1 MLNNITD
8 FGGISFEKIAE
19 SPYCWLVRGHPAG
32 DGFGNPYDWAFVIVK
47 NGNAAIAKGMVSD
60 NMLGSD
66 DVKTIRQFLKDND
79 LTHVEY
85 VRIRTGS
92 KTKHKLK

>member
-1 MLNNITD
+1 MTEEITD
-8 FGGISFEKIAE
+8 FGDVSFEKLRE
-19 SPYCWLVRGHPAG
+19 CWLVRGHPEG
-32 DGFGNPYDWAFVIVK
+32 DGFGSPYEWAFVLVK
-47 NGNAAIAKGMVSD
+47 DGDKAIAKGMVSD

-85 VRIRTGS
+85 VRIRPKS
-92 KTKHKLK
+92 KTKHRLK

>member
-1 MLNNITD
+1 MSEIKDYGN
-8 FGGISFEKIAE
+8 ISFELLPE
-19 SPYCWLVRGHPAG
+19 CWLVRGHTEG
-32 DGFGNPYDWAFVIVK
+32 DGFGSQYDWAFVLVK

-66 DVKTIRQFLKDND
+66 DVKTIRQFLRDND

-85 VRIRTGS
+85 MRMRPGS

>member
-1 MLNNITD
+1 MSEIKDYGN
-8 FGGISFEKIAE
+8 ISFELLPE
-19 SPYCWLVRGHPAG
+19 CWLVRGHPNS
-32 DGFGNPYDWAFVIVK
+32 DGFGNSYDWAFVLVK

-85 VRIRTGS
+85 MRIRPGS

>member
-1 MLNNITD
+1 MTEIITD
-8 FGGISFEKIAE
+8 YGNISFEEVA
-19 SPYCWLVRGHPAG
+19 STVWLVRGHP
-32 DGFGNPYDWAFVIVK
+32 DSEGFGSPYDWAFVLVK
-47 NGNAAIAKGMVSD
+47 DGNAAIAKGMVSD

-85 VRIRTGS
+85 VRNRPGS

>member
-1 MLNNITD
+1 MSEIKDYGN
-8 FGGISFEKIAE
+8 ISFELLQE
-19 SPYCWLVRGHPAG
+19 CWLVRGHPAG
-32 DGFGNPYDWAFVIVK
+32 NGFGNPYDWAFVLVK
-47 NGNAAIAKGMVSD
+47 DGNAAIAKGMVSD

-66 DVKTIRQFLKDND
+66 DVKTIRQFLKDKD

-85 VRIRTGS
+85 VRNRLGS

>member
-1 MLNNITD
+1 MSEIKDYGN
-8 FGGISFEKIAE
+8 ISFELLPE
-19 SPYCWLVRGHPAG
+19 CWLVRGHPG
-32 DGFGNPYDWAFVIVK
+32 SNGFGNPYDWAFVLVK
-47 NGNAAIAKGMVSD
+47 DGNAAIAKGMISG

-66 DVKTIRQFLKDND
+66 EVKTIRQFLKDND

-85 VRIRTGS
+85 VRIRPGS

>member
-1 MLNNITD
+1 MNNITD
-8 FGGISFEKIAE
+8 FGSISFEKIAE
-19 SPYCWLVRGHPAG
+19 SPDCWLVRGHPAG

-66 DVKTIRQFLKDND
+66 DVKTIRQFLRDND

-85 VRIRTGS
+85 MRMRPGS